1 MKRSMMIW
9 TISAIVYLGLVITGY
24 SVYASMNPK
33 TTEHANHSDDQV
45 EGNVTD
51 QTSEHEHE
59 HENHDVSTTR
69 ESELTPKVS
78 YANGEITIELRDK
91 DNHVPELDVSHE
103 KYMHF
108 IIVSSDLEE
117 YHHLHPEEKG
127 DGVYQQKVS
136 LDGNSYKAFVDIKPK
151 DLQYS
156 VMPIEFNVGETQHEH
171 GDNEL
176 VVDKDFTKTINGQT
190 VELTAESFEVN
201 KEITLNF
208 DVKDA
213 KPDPY
218 LGALGHVVILDEAGE
233 KYIHVHPVAEDKT
246 VFNTQFNKPG
256 IYKLWAEFK
265 FGEQVN
271 VYPFVIEVK
280 E

>member
-1 MKRSMMIW
+1 MKRSMLIW

-24 SVYASMNPK
+24 SVYASMNLK

-45 EGNVTD
+45 EENATD
-51 QTSEHEHE
+51 QTGEHEHE
-59 HENHDVSTTR
+59 HENHGESTSD
-69 ESELTPKVS
+69 SELTPKVS

-91 DNHVPELDVSHE
+91 DNNVPELVVSHE

-108 IIVSSDLEE
+108 IVVSSDLEE
-117 YHHLHPEEKG
+117 YHHLHSEEKG
-127 DGVYQQKVS
+127 DGIYQQKVS

-156 VMPIEFNVGETQHEH
+156 VMPIEFHVGETQHEH

-176 VVDKDFTKTINGQT
+176 FVDTDFTKTINGQT

-218 LGALGHVVILDEAGE
+218 LGALGHVVILDEDGE
-233 KYIHVHPVAEDKT
+233 KYIHV
-246 VFNTQFNKPG
+246 
-256 IYKLWAEFK
+256 
-265 FGEQVN
+265 
-271 VYPFVIEVK
+271 
-280 E
+280 